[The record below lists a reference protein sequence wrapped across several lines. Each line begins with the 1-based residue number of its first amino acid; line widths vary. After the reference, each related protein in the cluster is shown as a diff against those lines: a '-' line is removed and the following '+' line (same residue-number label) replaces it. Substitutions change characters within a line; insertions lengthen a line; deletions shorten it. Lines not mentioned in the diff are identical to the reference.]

1 MKMSSVKRMPCI
13 TFCLGL
19 VLLLLGGRVDAV
31 EWVVLRI
38 PGVVDEHAFDLSSVY
53 LFADEVTFWHRVRPT
68 SPVAGYRLLRQ
79 RIQCTEQT
87 LTTLTELDYQQDG
100 RLLKVNTPY
109 GRDAQAI
116 NQPEERELAA
126 SICRLIGRKGYQGVT
141 PAEKQSGEKP

>member
-1 MKMSSVKRMPCI
+1 MFSGKRNVRL
-13 TFCLGL
+13 TGCLAL
-19 VLLLLGGRVDAV
+19 LLLLGRQACAV

-68 SPVAGYRLLRQ
+68 APEAGYRLLRQ

-87 LTTLTELDYQQDG
+87 LATLTELDYQQDG

-109 GRDAQAI
+109 ARDVQSI
-116 NQPEERELAA
+116 SQPEDRELAA
-126 SICRLIGRKGYQGVT
+126 SICRLIGRKGNLTTT
-141 PAEKQSGEKP
+141 PSEKQGGEKP